1 MKAIPVTHKAQS
13 STSPLKNNGLVEG
26 AARAYGTS
34 TRKGPDVTTTTSTNK
49 RYADLR
55 NEGWTEDEIK
65 EAKAWRDKNK
75 DAPRDQVITET
86 TTSGPDIITDY
97 SNTYMKKS
105 EGNVRDVYDTRR
117 EGRKIKEAEGNVR
130 RDKIKSAKM
139 ETRGWTVGEDGEA
152 TLDKSKVLKGEKKRV
167 FMKDARNKAKAEER
181 AAELAGSQS
190 KSKNVSMEVASGK
203 DTGSTYRQ
211 PDVVR
216 TLADGTL
223 AEQDAQFKAEAEAKA
238 REAAKYATTDSNPY
252 GFNASENKGANIGT
266 AKIGRFSSDAGVAN
280 SIPEPRRL
288 ATGTNPLEDAQAGI
302 RARVNFPTGA
312 AQGNEGELFN
322 KNTPAKMSG
331 TPLQKRP
338 SAFNMSG
345 YGSKTT

>member
-13 STSPLKNNGLVEG
+13 STSPLKINGLVEG

-34 TRKGPDVTTTTSTNK
+34 KQKGPDVTKTTSRSKTWD
-49 RYADLR
+49 DLR
-55 NEGWTEDEIK
+55 KEGWTEDQIN
-65 EAKAWRDKNK
+65 EAKAYREKNP
-75 DAPRDQVITET
+75 DGPRDQVTEET

-139 ETRGWTVGEDGEA
+139 ETKGWTVGEDGEA
-152 TLDKSKVLKGEKKRV
+152 TLDESKVLKGKEKRV

-216 TLADGTL
+216 TLGDLTPN
-223 AEQDAQFKAEAEAKA
+223 EQDAQFNAEAEAKA
-238 REAAKYATTDSNPY
+238 REAAKYAITDSNPY
-252 GFNASENKGANIGT
+252 GFNASENKGASLGT
-266 AKIGRFSSDAGVAN
+266 AKIGGFSSDAGVAN

-288 ATGTNPLEDAQAGI
+288 ATGTTPLEDAQAGI

-322 KNTPAKMSG
+322 KDTPVKMSG

-338 SAFNMSG
+338 SAFKMGG
-345 YGSKTT
+345 YGSKNK